1 MVDGNTG
8 NMLSIFSL
16 QKSVTKKGKQIVS
29 FDQQN
34 INSLFSRHHY
44 CVTIELKKHDYTD
57 YKPINAVIFFG
68 LFCKSL

>member
-34 INSLFSRHHY
+34 VNSLFSRHHY
-44 CVTIELKKHDYTD
+44 CVTIELKKHDY
-57 YKPINAVIFFG
+57 KPINAVIFFG